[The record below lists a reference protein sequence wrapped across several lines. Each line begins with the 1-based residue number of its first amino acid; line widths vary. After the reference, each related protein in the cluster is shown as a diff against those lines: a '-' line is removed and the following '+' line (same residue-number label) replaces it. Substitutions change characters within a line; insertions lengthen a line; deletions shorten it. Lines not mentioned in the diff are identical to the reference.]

1 MTANELADK
10 CGLMIEDYDF
20 GVEVSTM
27 LRQQAEKIQEL
38 RIQIVN
44 EEESYMLLNEYCLCA
59 KESNKQLT
67 EKIGQLKKELALQ
80 RLSDISQEI
89 ENEPVAHRFKW
100 EEQEEWQYGDG
111 YDATG
116 APNDPD
122 YFAYEPLYTHPNE
135 DRDSAIYATG
145 YWNGIAKVKPRELTD
160 EEISGFIHQ
169 MVLCCQVH
177 PNSAD
182 INVLGLSQIV
192 EDILKKA
199 SEK

>member
-1 MTANELADK
+1 MTANELADLNEWSCCAHSK
-10 CGLMIEDYDF
+10 Q
-20 GVEVSTM
+20 VSAM
-27 LRQQAEKIQEL
+27 LRQQAQEIEEL
-38 RIQIVN
+38 RIQIAN

-80 RLSDISQEI
+80 KLSDIGQEI
-89 ENEPVAHRFKW
+89 ENRE
-100 EEQEEWQYGDG
+100 
-111 YDATG
+111 
-116 APNDPD
+116 
-122 YFAYEPLYTHPNE
+122 
-135 DRDSAIYATG
+135 SAIHATS
-145 YWNGIAKVKPRELTD
+145 YWKGIAKVKPRELTD
-160 EEISGFIHQ
+160 EEIGGFIHQ

-182 INVLGLSQIV
+182 INVLGLAQIV